1 MADNTV
7 LNSGAGGDTVASED
21 VAGVKYQRLK
31 LVDPTAGSTTGIG
44 TSANPLR
51 IDPTGTTVQPI
62 SGTVTANAGTGTLA
76 VSGPLTDT
84 QLRATAVPISGTVT
98 ANAGTGTL
106 AVSGPLTDTQL
117 RATPVP
123 ISGTVTANAG
133 TGTLAVSGTFWQAT
147 QPVSAASLPLPSG
160 AATGTAQT
168 TGNTSLSSIDGKV
181 TACNTGAVVLAAG
194 SAAIGTITD
203 GGSAK
208 TLKSASFS
216 LTATGTV
223 VAAVPTKR
231 LKVYAVKLVVSAAL
245 TVNFR
250 DGASTA
256 LEGAQS
262 IAINGGYVESVNPPA
277 FLMGTTAGNSLDLV
291 ITGIGTAA
299 GRASYWDDDGT

>member
-1 MADNTV
+1 MADNIV
-7 LNSGAGGDTVASED
+7 LNSGTGGDTIAAED

-51 IDPTGTTVQPI
+51 IDPTGTTPQAVTGTFWQATQPI

-133 TGTLAVSGTFWQAT
+133 TGTLAVSLAT
-147 QPVSAASLPLPSG
+147 LPALT
-160 AATGTAQT
+160 AGTA
-168 TGNTSLSSIDGKV
+168 G
-181 TACNTGAVVLAAG
+181 
-194 SAAIGTITD
+194 IGTIID

-223 VAAVPTKR
+223 VAAVASKR